1 MMVQQN
7 LGGSRPELPP
17 KGQEVAELKRRLERY
32 GARQQQQGY
41 MYLDA
46 AGEFYRLTWKG
57 AALGA
62 WRSIWPISAVRNFLM
77 ETKSQSVLRSQ
88 GVAQMRS
95 T

>member
-1 MMVQQN
+1 
-7 LGGSRPELPP
+7 
-17 KGQEVAELKRRLERY
+17 
-32 GARQQQQGY
+32 

-62 WRSIWPISAVRNFLM
+62 WRSIWPISAIRNFMM